1 MPPTS
6 KSRTTTTRPPA
17 LVTGMRSALCLGLLQ
32 DWDPRLALPPSGR
45 ILLEALQR
53 NAEAFGEL
61 MVELPTVNARGTG
74 STFLGLSVG
83 GYGLLLI
90 GAGGF
95 SLLQGDWS
103 AVTTIAVGI
112 LALAAGWEV
121 IRVTFTRRKSTLLK
135 PL

>member
-61 MVELPTVNARGTG
+61 MVELPTVNARGNG
-74 STFLGLSVG
+74 CSNCSPQSQ
-83 GYGLLLI
+83 
-90 GAGGF
+90 A
-95 SLLQGDWS
+95 S
-103 AVTTIAVGI
+103 ARPSSGCP
-112 LALAAGWEV
+112 WEATV
-121 IRVTFTRRKSTLLK
+121 CY
-135 PL
+135 

>member
-1 MPPTS
+1 M
-6 KSRTTTTRPPA
+6 
-17 LVTGMRSALCLGLLQ
+17 LQLL
-32 DWDPRLALPPSGR
+32 ATIAG
-45 ILLEALQR
+45 I
-53 NAEAFGEL
+53 
-61 MVELPTVNARGTG
+61 G

-121 IRVTFTRRKSTLLK
+121 IRVTFTRRKSTLLE